1 MRGELRDEI
10 LELLKKGPM
19 TRDELRQAAKSC
31 PDPKQVSNAL
41 FHLRVGGHVRKLDG
55 KMWAIGD
62 AAGAEGKPPS
72 EGRAIAKRL
81 ATGNGRSTD
90 LDFTPP
96 EGVPV
101 FKFRDPD
108 AVEQILQKAA
118 DDAQAAIDEYVSRL
132 GDPGILGPL
141 RAARDQARL
150 ALENYRKARAA

>member
-1 MRGELRDEI
+1 MLRDEI

-19 TRDELRQAAKSC
+19 TRDELRQKAKSC

-41 FHLRVGGHVRKLDG
+41 FNLRVGGQVQ
-55 KMWAIGD
+55 KMGNQTWAIAD
-62 AAGAEGKPPS
+62 AAGATEKAPS
-72 EGRAIAKRL
+72 KVRAIADRITCDVSPL
-81 ATGNGRSTD
+81 AGAAA
-90 LDFTPP
+90 L
-96 EGVPV
+96 
-101 FKFRDPD
+101 KFRDTD
-108 AVEQILQKAA
+108 AVEQILRKAA